1 MSLRPKK
8 RKKKHKSFTEDYLDQ
23 FPKTR
28 HIIKSDGL
36 TFELVEIVDDK
47 ELAQQE
53 AKDYTRLFPKSRT
66 RIKRLGYQS
75 YGIYVTGDVR

>member
-8 RKKKHKSFTEDYLDQ
+8 RKKKHKSFTEEQLDQ
-23 FPKTR
+23 RPKIR
-28 HIIKSDGL
+28 HTFKSGGL
-36 TFELVEIVDDK
+36 TFELVEIVDDQ

-53 AKDYTRLFPKSRT
+53 AKDYTRLFPKSRA
-66 RIKRLGYQS
+66 RVRRLGYQS